1 MGKRKQ
7 FDEEQVLSNIADY
20 FWEHGY
26 AATKVDKLSV
36 LTGLTKTSLYN
47 AYGNKE
53 TLFNKAI
60 DYYVEQQLT
69 TLFTLLDMNKTMS
82 ENIQIILNQLFL
94 ANNNDK
100 LTCGC
105 LLTNSIVEL
114 AGDEP
119 ALHEIANKH
128 LDNVRAGMYYFFS
141 DYLSNNKLA
150 NNTDINKLTDFFM
163 TNMQGLRVQSRIR
176 GADTTLAN
184 SIDLLLNYFRSLE
197 LN

>member
-20 FWEHGY
+20 FWKHGY

-36 LTGLTKTSLYN
+36 LTGLTKTSIYN

-53 TLFNKAI
+53 ALFNKAI
-60 DYYVEQQLT
+60 DYYVERELT
-69 TLFTLLDMNKTMS
+69 KRFAFLDMKKAMS
-82 ENIQIILNQLFL
+82 DNIEILLNQLFL

-100 LTCGC
+100 LTYGC

-119 ALHEIANKH
+119 TLHEIANKH
-128 LDNVRAGMYYFFS
+128 LDNVRANMYYFFS